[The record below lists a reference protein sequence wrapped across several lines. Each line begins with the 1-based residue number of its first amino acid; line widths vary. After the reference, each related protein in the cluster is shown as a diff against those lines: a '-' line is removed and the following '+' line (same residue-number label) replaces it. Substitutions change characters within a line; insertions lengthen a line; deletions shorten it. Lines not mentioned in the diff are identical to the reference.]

1 MQYFINIFKSSWMK
15 CSMKCSMNFIWL
27 YTPVQHQPSNIHG
40 FLFANSV
47 CNRKLKVEAEQS
59 LILVVL
65 SELIDSDAEKST
77 RVKTR
82 SWIKRRSVSGYFNNQ
97 RTEDRMAFEEMFWLS
112 LEDFEFILKHTNG
125 LLPPLNRMLGEL
137 KGVKVWTVK

>member
-1 MQYFINIFKSSWMK
+1 
-15 CSMKCSMNFIWL
+15 MNFIWL
-27 YTPVQHQPSNIHG
+27 YTPVQRQPSNIHE
-40 FLFANSV
+40 FLFANSI
-47 CNRKLKVEAEQS
+47 CNRKLKMEAEQS

-82 SWIKRRSVSGYFNNQ
+82 SWIKRRSVSGCFNNQ
-97 RTEDRMAFEEMFWLS
+97 RVEDRMGFEEMFRMG
-112 LEDFEFILKHTNG
+112 LEDFEFILKHMNG
-125 LLPPLNRMLGEL
+125 LLPPLNTMLGEM

>member
-1 MQYFINIFKSSWMK
+1 M
-15 CSMKCSMNFIWL
+15 
-27 YTPVQHQPSNIHG
+27 
-40 FLFANSV
+40 
-47 CNRKLKVEAEQS
+47 EAEQS

-97 RTEDRMAFEEMFWLS
+97 RVEDRMGFEEMFRMG
-112 LEDFEFILKHTNG
+112 LEDFEFILKHMNG
-125 LLPPLNRMLGEL
+125 LLPPLNTMLGEM
-137 KGVKVWTVK
+137 KGVKV

>member
-1 MQYFINIFKSSWMK
+1 M
-15 CSMKCSMNFIWL
+15 
-27 YTPVQHQPSNIHG
+27 
-40 FLFANSV
+40 
-47 CNRKLKVEAEQS
+47 EAEQS

-82 SWIKRRSVSGYFNNQ
+82 SWIKRRSASGYFNNQ
-97 RTEDRMAFEEMFWLS
+97 RTEDRMAFEEMFRLS
-112 LEDFEFILKHTNG
+112 LEDFEFILKHING

-137 KGVKVWTVK
+137 KGIKI